1 MTYIHRI
8 IPIAE
13 LLQTKTVLLFGPRQT
28 GKSSFA
34 REQLSLMIARSY
46 NLLDQGLLLRLLAD
60 PTLIRKEIEY
70 KDLRNVIVFIDE
82 IQKCPALMDEV
93 HLMIEERGIRFL
105 LTGSS
110 ARKLKKSGVNLL
122 GGRGR
127 DRTLHPFVYPE
138 LEPHGFIL
146 ERALNHGL
154 VPSHY
159 LAQDPDEDLAS
170 YVGRYLT
177 EEIAGE
183 GISRNLLIHVHLKKD
198 EILLL
203 DNRRILHGRTILS
216 QESPRHLKRFWIAT

>member
-1 MTYIHRI
+1 MAYINRI
-8 IPIAE
+8 IPVAE
-13 LLQTKTVLLFGPRQT
+13 LLETKTVLLFGPRQT
-28 GKSSFA
+28 GKSSFV
-34 REQLSLMIARSY
+34 REQLSALITKSY

-70 KDLRNVIVFIDE
+70 EDLRNVIIFIDE

-127 DRTLHPFVYPE
+127 DRMFHPFVFPE
-138 LEPHGFIL
+138 LEPHQFRL
-146 ERALNHGL
+146 DRALNHGL

-159 LAQDPDEDLAS
+159 LSS
-170 YVGRYLT
+170 YR
-177 EEIAGE
+177 
-183 GISRNLLIHVHLKKD
+183 RN
-198 EILLL
+198 
-203 DNRRILHGRTILS
+203 R
-216 QESPRHLKRFWIAT
+216 W